1 MKIILFSVINL
12 AYRFKSHFAESKMIN
27 EMIEHLKKNNKLK
40 QFPYNEC
47 KPEVFKYPNLTKND
61 KKWLDFFYSVTGK
74 ADKGF
79 IPLNYFNRYIE
90 PCLNDI
96 TLIAGLQEK
105 NFYELLFKD
114 ERTPEVI
121 LRKINGFFY
130 KGDYSP
136 IILNDEA
143 LQSLFKN
150 YNHIIMKPSIESGS
164 GRSIMLF
171 ERKENNLVSDG
182 EIFNLDFIK
191 KYKPDF
197 VIQQRVKQHEFFK
210 KFNPSS
216 NNTLRIFLY
225 RSIKDDK
232 IHVLHKLLRIGKVG
246 SFLDH
251 DNLGG
256 LGISIKDGNVF
267 DEFAY
272 NYFGDK
278 YSSVNN
284 IKFSEAGEV
293 PFIDETCEVA
303 IKTASK
309 IFYARLLALDF
320 TVDAEGNVLLIE
332 INCWGNGITQYQMNN
347 GSLFNEFTNEILEYC
362 YSISQNKIR
371 FIPRFTV
378 QKPLYE

>member
-1 MKIILFSVINL
+1 MKKFLFNLISL
-12 AYRFKSHFAESKMIN
+12 AYRFKSRFAESRMIN
-27 EMIEHLKKNNKLK
+27 EMLEHLKKSNKLK

-47 KPEVFKYPNLTKND
+47 KPEVLKYPNLSTND

-79 IPLNYFNRYIE
+79 IPLNYFNSYIE

-114 ERTPEVI
+114 VKTPEVI

-130 KGDYSP
+130 RGDYSP
-136 IILNDEA
+136 ITLNDEM
-143 LQSLFKN
+143 LQSLFEN
-150 YNHIIMKPSIESGS
+150 YDNIIMKPSVESGS

-171 ERKENNLVSDG
+171 QRKKNNLVSNG
-182 EIFNLDFIK
+182 EIFNLDFIQ

-197 VIQQRVKQHEFFK
+197 VIQECVKQHQFFK

-232 IHVLHKLLRIGKVG
+232 IHVLHKLLRIGKQG

-256 LGISIKDGNVF
+256 LGISIKEENHF
-267 DEFAY
+267 DEYAY
-272 NYFGDK
+272 NYYGDRF
-278 YSSVNN
+278 SSVNN
-284 IKFSEAGEV
+284 IKFSEAGKV

-303 IKTASK
+303 IKTASR

-320 TVDAEGNVLLIE
+320 TVDEEGNVLLIE

-347 GSLFNEFTNEILEYC
+347 GSLFKEFTNEILEYC
-362 YSISQNKIR
+362 YSVSQNKIR
-371 FIPRFTV
+371 FNPRFTI
-378 QKPLYE
+378 QKPHYE